1 MPFDP
6 LSMCL
11 LLIVG
16 LSTLFWFW
24 AFCFFGAVRY
34 CGYWDLFSCWHLLL
48 SAVISIFTLFV
59 ILLGF
64 SVAYLYSCYN

>member
-1 MPFDP
+1 MTFDR

-24 AFCFFGAVRY
+24 AFCFFGGVRY

-48 SAVISIFTLFV
+48 SAVISIHIVCDIIGFFCSLF
-59 ILLGF
+59 I
-64 SVAYLYSCYN
+64 